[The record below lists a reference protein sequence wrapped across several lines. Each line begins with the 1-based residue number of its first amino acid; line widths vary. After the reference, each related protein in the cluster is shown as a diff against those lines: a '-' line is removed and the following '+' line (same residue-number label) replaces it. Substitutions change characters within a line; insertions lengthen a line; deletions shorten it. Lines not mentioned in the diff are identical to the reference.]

1 MRVLAAACL
10 ISLMTVGARAAPAI
24 DWRIEHPFR
33 YFTETTD
40 FDMQREAAS
49 EVMSGN
55 HGALTATAVSDI
67 ERLLNDPRWL
77 REWFKTNP
85 LLYSDPKRSGRPERG
100 WSNPINL
107 RRATCWDH
115 RAQWHSSCASDSFG
129 TRLRTDYVRPQG
141 HTVIIAV
148 ADAPA
153 GTCRWQAARP
163 IFVTDRA
170 ELSAE
175 VAVPCAS
182 KVRSRI
188 PFEPERPEADRGV
201 SVTVTLPDG
210 TELSQAPIWVH
221 DRLIVGIGD
230 SFSSGEGNPDNP
242 VEIDT
247 GSTHAGLNFG
257 FVYDPVTQAIKS
269 VASYSL
275 PVRDRNIPAGWIDRK
290 CHRSAYGYQLRT
302 ALQVA
307 LADPKHSA
315 VTFLG
320 YACSGAKIVSGL
332 LFPYAGVEAVGVYQ
346 FTADGARRRD
356 LSQLD
361 RIMAELCRDDPLRSG
376 ARRTVT
382 FDTPLTGADGNKVG
396 KVKLFDCKPDRFL
409 RPIDLLMISIGGND
423 VGFVP
428 LIADVLTRKKPPY
441 ADGKS
446 RRRARQLGAPL
457 VRIMA
462 RITQAHNVK
471 EARGKAQEL
480 PARFAALRKA
490 LAPLP
495 IATGAGGRPN
505 IILTAFPKVEFNQD
519 GRLCGE
525 TKPRERLEGLNVGG
539 ALSIDVPTLREV
551 SDFAN
556 NTLFPALRDAARA
569 GGWSFV
575 DAHRGP
581 FGTHGLCAQRRIAE
595 DKVTAAENLMLP
607 YYHFGSPR
615 NVWSEFD
622 PFSSNRE
629 DNFDPLRDT
638 RPYAPRQR
646 WFRTLNDICL
656 FVQFKA
662 KGTPPPPRQWGLAN
676 LIEACLG
683 GPFHPT
689 AEGHAHIADAVY
701 ATAKTILALPDPT
714 VAEVRPY

>member
-1 MRVLAAACL
+1 MRALAATCL
-10 ISLMTVGARAAPAI
+10 ILLATAGARAAPAI
-24 DWRIEHPFR
+24 DWRLEHPFR
-33 YFTETTD
+33 YFTETAD
-40 FDMQREAAS
+40 FDMQREAMAD
-49 EVMSGN
+49 VMSAN
-55 HGALTATAVSDI
+55 RGALSANAVSDL

-77 REWFKTNP
+77 REWFKTDP
-85 LLYSDPKRSGRPERG
+85 LLYPDPKRSGRPERG

-115 RAQWHSSCASDSFG
+115 RQQWHSSCASDSFG
-129 TRLRTDYVRPQG
+129 TRLRTDYVLPQG
-141 HTVIIAV
+141 HAVILRIT
-148 ADAPA
+148 DAA
-153 GTCRWQAARP
+153 ASTCSWRAARP
-163 IFVTDRA
+163 IFITGRTQ
-170 ELSAE
+170 LSAE
-175 VAVPCAS
+175 IAMPCAS
-182 KVRSRI
+182 EVRARI
-188 PFEPERPEADRGV
+188 PFEPDRPEAQQGV
-201 SVTVTLPDG
+201 AVTVTLPDG
-210 TELSQAPIWVH
+210 TELSHAPIRVRDH
-221 DRLIVGIGD
+221 LIVGIGD
-230 SFSSGEGNPDNP
+230 SFSSGEGNPDTP

-247 GSTHAGLNFG
+247 GSRHAGLNFA
-257 FVYDPVTQAIKS
+257 FVYDPASQAVKS

-275 PVRDRNIPAGWIDRK
+275 PVRDRNVPAGWIDRK
-290 CHRSAYGYQLRT
+290 CHRSAYGYQLRA

-307 LADPKHSA
+307 LADPRHSA

-320 YACSGAKIVSGL
+320 FACSGAKIVAGL
-332 LFPYAGVEAVGVYQ
+332 LFPYSGVEAVGIDQ
-346 FTADGARRRD
+346 FTAAGAKRRD

-361 RIMAELCRDDPLRSG
+361 RITAELCRDDPLGSG
-376 ARRTVT
+376 TRRTVD
-382 FDTPLTGADGNKVG
+382 FDAPLSGPDGRPVR
-396 KVKLFDCKPDRFL
+396 KVKLLDCGPGRFL
-409 RPIDLLMISIGGND
+409 RPIDLMMISIGGND

-428 LIADVLTRKKPPY
+428 LIADVLTRSRPPY
-441 ADGKS
+441 ADFNS

-457 VRIMA
+457 VQIVA
-462 RITQAHNVK
+462 RITQAHDVR
-471 EARGKAQEL
+471 EARVKAQEL

-495 IATGAGGRPN
+495 IATGANGRPN
-505 IILTAFPKVEFNQD
+505 ILLTAFPKVEFNEG

-525 TKPRERLEGLNVGG
+525 TRPRERMDGLNVGG
-539 ALSIDVPTLREV
+539 ALSIDVPTLRLV

-575 DAHRGP
+575 DAHRDP
-581 FGTHGLCAQRRIAE
+581 FTRHGICAQRRIGE

-615 NVWSEFD
+615 NLWSEFD
-622 PFSSNRE
+622 PFSGYRE
-629 DNFDPLRDT
+629 VNFDPLRDT

-662 KGTPPPPRQWGLAN
+662 KGTPPPPRNWGLPD

-701 ATAKTILALPDPT
+701 AAAKTMLRLPEPVLADMRPD
-714 VAEVRPY
+714 